1 MGNLNS
7 VLGCGRLYEK
17 PFDHGS
23 IFEAKCPNRERLR
36 NSGNKGSD
44 CVGWYSPDLHL
55 DAWTFEARN
64 AYQPWFR
71 GDGSI
76 KCVKFVVRM
85 CSAGPYET
93 SPAFGELPVERLS
106 GEMRADDGNQ

>member
-23 IFEAKCPNRERLR
+23 IFEAKCSNRERLR
-36 NSGNKGSD
+36 NSVNKGSD

-71 GDGSI
+71 GDSSI
-76 KCVKFVVRM
+76 ECVKFIVRM
-85 CSAGPYET
+85 CSAGPNET